1 MTRINYEEKGD
12 REFVVECK
20 GHAGYANAGNDI
32 VCAGIST
39 LVQTLVSY
47 LPEAADT
54 FSAKVESGNAFI
66 TAKGRDAFIC
76 YKMMMEGLRL
86 IESSFPQ
93 HIEITE
99 GCTMKS

>member
-1 MTRINYEEKGD
+1 MTKITYEEKGD
-12 REFVVECK
+12 NEFIVECR
-20 GHAGYANAGNDI
+20 GHAGYADAGNDI

-39 LVQTLVSY
+39 LVQALVSY

-54 FSAKVESGNAFI
+54 FNARLDKGEVFV

-93 HIEITE
+93 HIEIVE
-99 GCTMKS
+99 GCTIKS